1 MIELSCNLINTHP
14 KQASP
19 FLGPSWSNN
28 INNRIGMIE
37 SHLLQINITCV
48 YFAYF
53 SIELWQVNHMMC
65 TSNMQLL
72 HKSPTE
78 NKQRVSLGLIQ
89 ALIHVF

>member
-1 MIELSCNLINTHP
+1 
-14 KQASP
+14 
-19 FLGPSWSNN
+19 
-28 INNRIGMIE
+28 MIE

-53 SIELWQVNHMMC
+53 SIELWQVNQIMC

-72 HKSPTE
+72 HKSPTLVE
-78 NKQRVSLGLIQ
+78 NKQCVSLGLIQ